1 MLTELA
7 PGIHRLG
14 DPIVNSYLVVDGTSI
29 TIVDAGA
36 PAYWSDLEVAL
47 DSLGRTL
54 ADIRS
59 VVLTHGHSDHIG
71 FAERARSNGVTVRVH
86 ATDAALAR
94 GEVKNPAKSPGP
106 YRLRPSLGFAL
117 WSLRK
122 GLGRGPRL
130 RVVATFEAGVSLDVP
145 GTPSV
150 IHTPG
155 HTAGSVALHFPAHDT
170 LFVGDALNTYA
181 VTSGR
186 LGPQLSPFNAD
197 REQAL
202 QSLNRLEG
210 LPASLVLPGHGRE
223 WRDGIRNA
231 VRQAREAEVLA
242 PG

>member
-14 DPIVNSYLVVDGTSI
+14 DPIVNSYLVVDGASI

-36 PAYWSDLEVAL
+36 PAYWSDLDEAL
-47 DSLGRTL
+47 ARLGRSLT
-54 ADIRS
+54 DVRS
-59 VVLTHGHSDHIG
+59 IVLTHGHSDHIG
-71 FAERARSNGVTVRVH
+71 FAERARSSGVTVRVH
-86 ATDAALAR
+86 AADAALAR
-94 GEVKNPAKSPGP
+94 GEVRNPAKSAGP
-106 YRLRPSLGFAL
+106 VRLRPSLGFGL

-130 RVVATFEAGVSLDVP
+130 RVLATFEHGVNLDVP
-145 GTPSV
+145 GTPYV
-150 IHTPG
+150 IHAPG
-155 HTAGSVALHFPAHDT
+155 HTPGSVALLFPAHDT

-186 LGPQLSPFNAD
+186 TGPMLSPFNAD
-197 REQAL
+197 RTQAL
-202 QSLNRLEG
+202 QSLTRLEG

-231 VRQAREAEVLA
+231 VRQAREAEVMSA
-242 PG
+242 T